1 MAGQSPVINEIFIR
15 DLGVISSARMT
26 FTPGFTAVTGET
38 GAGKTMV
45 VSALGLLLGDRAD
58 SAVVRTGSERAS
70 VEGYWSITDSVVAD
84 AVEELGGAV
93 DDGEVITSRVVSVE
107 GRSRASVGGAAV
119 PIGALGEFGSTLVA
133 IHGQSD
139 QIRLKSASAQRDALD
154 RFAGVS
160 VTQPLVE
167 FRELFDQWNAAVQ
180 RQAELV
186 RDAAVRAVEAESLR
200 EAVAEIEAV
209 APVAGEDQRL
219 KEIAERLA
227 NADDLRRAAHEAHE
241 ALSSE
246 SGSADAIGL
255 IETARRTLERVASS
269 DPAMETLVT
278 LLSEASIV
286 AREAAQ
292 GVSAYAAGL
301 EVDGG
306 DLAEIQERSA
316 AIAAII
322 RKFGPTLDDVL
333 SLLASASDRL
343 CDLDRTSD
351 EITELDEHIVR
362 LHTALEAL
370 SAQISSGRADAASR
384 LSAAVTAEIR
394 ALSMPTAT
402 FHVTV
407 TPSPVLTSHGADII
421 EFSLTPHP
429 GTEPRPV
436 AKSASGGELSR
447 IMLALEVAIAGTDS
461 VPTMVFDEVD
471 SGVGGASALEIGRRL
486 SRLAR
491 NAQVIVVTHLAQ
503 VAAFAD
509 NHLTI
514 VKDTSGEFTES
525 TITTLDDNGR
535 ISEIA
540 RLLSGTPDSD
550 TARAHA
556 QELLDAARD
565 FRDAL

>member
-1 MAGQSPVINEIFIR
+1 MINEIFIR

-58 SAVVRTGSERAS
+58 SAVVRAGSERAS
-70 VEGYWSITDSVVAD
+70 VEGFWSVTDPVVAD
-84 AVEELGGAV
+84 SVAELGGSV

-160 VTQPLVE
+160 VTQPLGE
-167 FRELFDQWNAAVQ
+167 FRELFDQWNVAVK

-186 RDAAVRAVEAESLR
+186 RDAAVRALEAESLR
-200 EAVAEIEAV
+200 EAVTEIEAV

-255 IETARRTLERVASS
+255 IESARRSLERVAPS
-269 DPAMETLVT
+269 DPAVETLVT

-306 DLAEIQERSA
+306 DLAEIQERAAAVA
-316 AIAAII
+316 AIV
-322 RKFGPTLDDVL
+322 RKYGPTL
-333 SLLASASDRL
+333 
-343 CDLDRTSD
+343 
-351 EITELDEHIVR
+351 
-362 LHTALEAL
+362 
-370 SAQISSGRADAASR
+370 
-384 LSAAVTAEIR
+384 
-394 ALSMPTAT
+394 
-402 FHVTV
+402 
-407 TPSPVLTSHGADII
+407 
-421 EFSLTPHP
+421 
-429 GTEPRPV
+429 
-436 AKSASGGELSR
+436 
-447 IMLALEVAIAGTDS
+447 
-461 VPTMVFDEVD
+461 
-471 SGVGGASALEIGRRL
+471 
-486 SRLAR
+486 
-491 NAQVIVVTHLAQ
+491 
-503 VAAFAD
+503 
-509 NHLTI
+509 
-514 VKDTSGEFTES
+514 
-525 TITTLDDNGR
+525 
-535 ISEIA
+535 
-540 RLLSGTPDSD
+540 
-550 TARAHA
+550 
-556 QELLDAARD
+556 
-565 FRDAL
+565 